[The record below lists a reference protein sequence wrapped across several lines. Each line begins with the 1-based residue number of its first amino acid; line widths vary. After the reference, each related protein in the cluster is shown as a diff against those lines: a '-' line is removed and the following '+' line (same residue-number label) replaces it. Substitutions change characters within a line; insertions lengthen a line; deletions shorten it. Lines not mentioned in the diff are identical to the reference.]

1 MAKKRMRVKIPELTE
16 VLTGRFDDHHAF
28 LGRFHL
34 NLIDQHS
41 RAIEEITARIE
52 VVIEPFRAA
61 RELIVTIPGISITVA
76 DVIIAETGA
85 DMSQF
90 PTAGHLASW
99 AGTCPGS
106 NESAGRVK
114 STHTRPGNPYLKAA
128 LGISAMVAARSGD
141 TYYSAKYRRLASRRG
156 PIKALVAIE
165 HAMLIAIWNM
175 LQTGVTFTDP
185 GGDFY
190 TKRSPDKAKS
200 RAIQQL
206 RSLGYSVTL
215 EPTAA

>member
-1 MAKKRMRVKIPELTE
+1 M
-16 VLTGRFDDHHAF
+16 
-28 LGRFHL
+28 
-34 NLIDQHS
+34 
-41 RAIEEITARIE
+41 
-52 VVIEPFRAA
+52 
-61 RELIVTIPGISITVA
+61 A

-85 DMSQF
+85 DMSRF
-90 PTAGHLASW
+90 PTAGHWASW
-99 AGTCPGS
+99 AGTCPSS

-141 TYYSAKYRRLASRRG
+141 TYYSAKYLRLASQRG
-156 PIKALVAIE
+156 PIKTLVAIE

-175 LQTGVTFTDP
+175 LQTRVTFTDP

-190 TKRSPDKAKS
+190 TKRSPDNAKS

-206 RSLGYSVTL
+206 RSLGYTVTL
-215 EPTAA
+215 QPTAA